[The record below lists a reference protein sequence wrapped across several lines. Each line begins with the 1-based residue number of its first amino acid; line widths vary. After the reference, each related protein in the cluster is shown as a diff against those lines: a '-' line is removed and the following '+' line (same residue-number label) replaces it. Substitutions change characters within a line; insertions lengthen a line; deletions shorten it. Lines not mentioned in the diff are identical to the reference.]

1 MESSDLDGAAEIMY
15 SYTTK
20 AQDARRQARRIRA
33 RRQSQGLMGE
43 DPVFEEQL
51 ASTERDA
58 LRDLRKASFTG
69 EFDNFSDDESSKPK
83 ESIYDFARLWE
94 AE

>member
-1 MESSDLDGAAEIMY
+1 
-15 SYTTK
+15 
-20 AQDARRQARRIRA
+20 
-33 RRQSQGLMGE
+33 MGE

-58 LRDLRKASFTG
+58 LRDLRKASFTA